1 MPESQEIHKNILGA
15 LREDLTPS
23 SKLLK
28 IFLLLNK
35 GTAEIDMDSLST
47 YLGVARMS
55 TYAAI
60 KQLEKKGMLLVDRT
74 GSTNR
79 YTLV

>member
-1 MPESQEIHKNILGA
+1 MLQIQENILCT

-28 IFLLLNK
+28 IFLLLNNS
-35 GTAEIDMDSLST
+35 TAKIDMDSLST
-47 YLGVARMS
+47 CLGVARMS
-55 TYAAI
+55 THAAI
-60 KQLEKKGMLLVDRT
+60 KQLESKGMLLVDRT